1 LAAPRR
7 TLLRRS
13 SDYRKLWT
21 AATIS
26 LFGTQVSLIAIPVI
40 AIFLLNAEPY
50 QVALI
55 GTVEFLPFLL
65 FTLPAGAWV
74 DRLPRRLILVVGDF
88 GRALSLASIPIAYEL
103 GGLTIWQLYLVGF
116 INGTLTVFF
125 DVADQSF
132 LPAILDSDD
141 LIEGNS
147 NLQVSASAA
156 QVLGQP
162 LGGGIVGFLS
172 APIAVIIDA
181 ISFVIS
187 GGLIFW
193 IRKREPRRTA
203 DPAGEG
209 ATGGPVAG
217 IRAEIAEGL
226 RYVLGHPYLRYIAAS
241 TGTSNLFSNI
251 AFATIT
257 VFVYTELG
265 VTPFQFGLAGGIGS
279 LGVLLGALVAGRIAE
294 RIGVGRTIL
303 WSIALA
309 GPSGLLA
316 AFAQPSTAIPILTA
330 SFFLTSLTGVVYNIN
345 QVSLR
350 QAITPER
357 IQGRMNATMRFLV
370 WGTIPIG
377 SIIGG
382 IVATLIGARG
392 AVVVGGVLG
401 CFAFVPILFSSVR
414 SLERIPTP
422 EAVAAGA
429 ALSGA
434 ELLDADADIASP
446 GSSLD

>member
-1 LAAPRR
+1 VAAPRQN
-7 TLLRRS
+7 LLARS
-13 SDYRKLWT
+13 PDYRKLWT

-40 AIFLLNAEPY
+40 AIFLLHVQAY
-50 QVALI
+50 QVALL
-55 GTVEFLPFLL
+55 GTVEFLPFLF

-74 DRLPRRLILVVGDF
+74 DRLPRRLILVAGDF
-88 GRALSLASIPIAYEL
+88 GRAISLLSIPIAWEL
-103 GGLTIWQLYLVGF
+103 GVLTIWQLYLVGF

-132 LPAILDSDD
+132 LPAILEPDD

-147 NLQVSASAA
+147 KLQVSASAA

-162 LGGGIVGFLS
+162 LGGGIVGLFG
-172 APIAVIIDA
+172 APLAVTADA
-181 ISFVIS
+181 ISFVAS

-193 IRKREPRRTA
+193 IRKREPKRA
-203 DPAGEG
+203 AAAA
-209 ATGGPVAG
+209 ATGGLLAPVAG

-226 RYVLGHPYLRYIAAS
+226 HYVLGHPYLRYIAAS
-241 TGTSNLFSNI
+241 TGISNLFSNI
-251 AFATIT
+251 AFATIAY
-257 VFVYTELG
+257 FVYTDLG
-265 VTPFQFGLAGGIGS
+265 LTPFQFGVIGGLGS
-279 LGVLLGALVAGRIAE
+279 IGVLVGALVAGRIAE

-303 WSIALA
+303 WSMIIS
-309 GPSGLLA
+309 GPATLLA
-316 AFAQPSTAIPILTA
+316 AVAQPATAIPVLTA
-330 SFFLTSLTGVVYNIN
+330 SFFLGSFAGVVYNIN

-377 SIIGG
+377 QVIGG
-382 IVATLIGARG
+382 IVATGLGARG
-392 AVVVGGVLG
+392 ALIVGGILG

-414 SLERIPTP
+414 QLERIPTP
-422 EAVAAGA
+422 ETVPAA
-429 ALSGA
+429 
-434 ELLDADADIASP
+434 EADIVGKEADMTSP